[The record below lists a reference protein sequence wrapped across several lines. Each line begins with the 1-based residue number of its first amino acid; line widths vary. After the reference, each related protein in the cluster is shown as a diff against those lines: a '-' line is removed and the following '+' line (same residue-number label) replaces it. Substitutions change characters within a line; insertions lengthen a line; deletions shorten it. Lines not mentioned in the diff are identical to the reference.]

1 MPERTARGLAIVSAA
16 LSFGLAADVL
26 GRAVPGRL
34 DVALGAGFLV
44 LLVGYLVQRE
54 PALPA
59 PPAGLGLAAGVLA
72 LALIW
77 RDSPTLFGL
86 NLLALGVIGALAAP
100 RLRSRGMARVGVSE
114 YAAGALDLAAGT
126 AAGAAGLLFSDID
139 WRCLPAD
146 GPVRRLRGPAV
157 GLVAAVPVAALFGG
171 LLMDAD
177 PVFDRL
183 VTDAVTLRL
192 DVLAPHAAA
201 ILLWAWFA
209 AGLLRTVLGDTA
221 PTRPADRPHGRFG
234 LGEVA
239 TVLGVV
245 DLLFLAFVAVQFRYL
260 FGGAELVRSVT
271 GLGYAEYA
279 RSGFFQLVT
288 VAALSLPLLLAADWA
303 LGQRDRAQLRRFRF
317 LALTML
323 LLLDV
328 MLASA
333 LYRMRLYT
341 AEYGLTELRFYT
353 TAFMGWLVVVL
364 GWFAATVLRSRRSR
378 FAPGAL
384 VAGAFVLGAL
394 NLLNPDAMIARV
406 NLARAAEGR
415 EVDARYAGRLSA
427 DAVPT
432 LLRLVE
438 GLPAAD
444 RCAVVAALR
453 DRWSRELAAG
463 GRWDMG
469 MSRAT
474 RRVRARG
481 WATGAVGC
489 AEFRMTSLRPSAGGR
504 TRRDGDSDALE
515 ERGGKPVSRG
525 A

>member
-1 MPERTARGLAIVSAA
+1 MTGRTSRGLALASGG
-16 LSFGLAADVL
+16 LCFGVAADVL

-44 LLVGYLVQRE
+44 LLVASLVQRDPGLPSPP
-54 PALPA
+54 PALGP
-59 PPAGLGLAAGVLA
+59 AAGVLA
-72 LALIW
+72 MALIW
-77 RDSPTLFGL
+77 RDSPMLFGL
-86 NLLALGVIGALAAP
+86 DLLALGVVAALATP
-100 RLRSRGMARVGVSE
+100 RLRAPGLGRVGVSD
-114 YAAGALDLAAGT
+114 YATGALGLAGGT
-126 AAGAAGLLFSDID
+126 AAGTAGLLFSDID
-139 WRCLPAD
+139 WRGLSDDAPF
-146 GPVRRLRGPAV
+146 RRLRGPAV
-157 GLVAAVPVAALFGG
+157 GLLAAVPVVALFGG

-183 VTDAVTLRL
+183 VTDTVTVRL
-192 DVLAPHAAA
+192 DALAPHASA

-209 AGLLRTVLGDTA
+209 AGLLRTIFGDA
-221 PTRPADRPHGRFG
+221 PVARAGARRYGRLG

-245 DLLFLAFVAVQFRYL
+245 DLLFLGFVVVQFRYL
-260 FGGAELVRSVT
+260 FGGAALVRSVA

-303 LGQRDRAQLRRFRF
+303 LGRRDQGRLHRFRL
-317 LALTML
+317 LALAML

-353 TAFMGWLVVVL
+353 TAFMAWLVVAL
-364 GWFAATVLRSRRSR
+364 GWFAATVLRGRRSR

-384 VAGAFVLGAL
+384 VAAALVLGAL

-406 NLARAAEGR
+406 NLARAEAGR
-415 EVDARYAGRLSA
+415 AVDARYAARLSA

-432 LLRLVE
+432 LLRLAA
-438 GLPAAD
+438 GLSAAD
-444 RCAVVAALR
+444 RCAVEAELR
-453 DRWSRELAAG
+453 ARWAVELARGDRWNI
-463 GRWDMG
+463 G
-469 MSRAT
+469 MSRAA
-474 RRVRARG
+474 RAVRGIGWDRDDLACARLS
-481 WATGAVGC
+481 
-489 AEFRMTSLRPSAGGR
+489 SLGGTPR
-504 TRRDGDSDALE
+504 
-515 ERGGKPVSRG
+515 
-525 A
+525 

>member
-1 MPERTARGLAIVSAA
+1 VTERTARGLALVSAG
-16 LSFGLAADVL
+16 LSFGVAADVL

-44 LLVGYLVQRE
+44 LLIGYLVQRD
-54 PALPA
+54 PGLPSPPTALGP
-59 PPAGLGLAAGVLA
+59 AAGVLA

-86 NLLALGVIGALAAP
+86 NLLALGVVAALATP
-100 RLRSRGMARVGVSE
+100 RLRARGLARVGVSDC
-114 YAAGALDLAAGT
+114 ATGALELAGGT
-126 AAGAAGLLFSDID
+126 AAGTAGLLFSEID
-139 WRCLPAD
+139 WRGLPDD
-146 GPVRRLRGPAV
+146 GPIRRLRGPVV
-157 GLVAAVPVAALFGG
+157 GLLAAVPVAALFGG

-183 VTDAVTLRL
+183 VTDTIALRL
-192 DVLAPHAAA
+192 DALAPHASA

-209 AGLLRTVLGDTA
+209 AGLLRTIFGDA
-221 PTRPADRPHGRFG
+221 ALVRPVARPHGRFG

-245 DLLFLAFVAVQFRYL
+245 DLLFLVFVAVQFRYL

-271 GLGYAEYA
+271 GLSYAEYA

-303 LGQRDRAQLRRFRF
+303 LGCRDRRQLRRFRL
-317 LALTML
+317 LALAML

-333 LYRMRLYT
+333 LYRMRLYS

-353 TAFMGWLVVVL
+353 TAFMAWLVVVL
-364 GWFAATVLRSRRSR
+364 GWFAATVLRGRRSR
-378 FAPGAL
+378 FAPGAV
-384 VAGAFVLGAL
+384 VAGALVLGAL

-415 EVDARYAGRLSA
+415 EVDARYAARLSA

-432 LLRLVE
+432 LL
-438 GLPAAD
+438 GLAEALPMGD
-444 RCAVVAALR
+444 RCAVRAALQA
-453 DRWSRELAAG
+453 RWAGELAG
-463 GRWDMG
+463 GRRWNMG
-469 MSRAT
+469 VSRAERT
-474 RRVRARG
+474 VDRLG
-481 WATGAVGC
+481 WKAGDAAC
-489 AEFRMTSLRPSAGGR
+489 ASLSSLG
-504 TRRDGDSDALE
+504 TAL
-515 ERGGKPVSRG
+515 R
-525 A
+525 